1 MAAGNGFFDR
11 VNSMAIS
18 KVRLS
23 CQIMTDAG
31 QAHRPM
37 HSRKGA
43 VMRQAYK
50 VMPAYR
56 KAWRKPSK
64 VTGQTDTVACAPIV
78 NVIGPRQY
86 MEQKVSDLDYRP
98 SCKAIVRKKV

>member
-1 MAAGNGFFDR
+1 MAT
-11 VNSMAIS
+11 S

-23 CQIMTDAG
+23 CEIMTDAG

-37 HSRKGA
+37 HSRTGQ
-43 VMRQAYK
+43 VMRKAYK

-64 VTGQTDTVACAPIV
+64 VTGETQIVACQPIV
-78 NVIGPRQY
+78 NVSGPRQY
-86 MEQKVSDLDYRP
+86 AEVKVSDVDYRP
-98 SCKAIVRKKV
+98 SCKAIVRKKA